1 MRVRKAFTDELTP
14 KARRWIEEKVLNK
27 IWEGLNYE
35 DLVIVIWKMVN
46 VSNVTLFPESIKIS
60 MQQISSELFIYEPLI
75 SKEVQVIWSAVPT
88 KEILKILTADR
99 EKSIFLENY
108 VNDKVD
114 SLLYFSQ
121 DVQGVIPGC

>member
-1 MRVRKAFTDELTP
+1 
-14 KARRWIEEKVLNK
+14 
-27 IWEGLNYE
+27 
-35 DLVIVIWKMVN
+35 MVN